1 MSKLAP
7 EHFPGKYK
15 KLVYTIFIIPPLC
28 FILYLQFL
36 STLCSSS
43 IFFNAAGTHSI
54 ISQLNHDNFAQR
66 PFPTLRRILCPC
78 LLIVRLAANPM

>member
-54 ISQLNHDNFAQR
+54 ISQLNHDNFCATAVS
-66 PFPTLRRILCPC
+66 PHPAVFFA
-78 LLIVRLAANPM
+78 LAW